1 MSVVITTINGILTA
15 TFTGTGALNNATAQL
30 GGATIAIINGYS
42 SIGIGAFQNATSLTS
57 VTIPT
62 SVTSIGFGAFKL
74 ATSLTSITIPTG
86 VTSIGSDAFYGA
98 TGLVSILVDI
108 LNPNYSSIEGVLFNK
123 NKQTIIQFPPGK
135 AGNSY
140 TIPDSVTSIASSA
153 FAYATSLTSITI
165 PTSLISIDSNA
176 FDYAIG
182 LTSITIPPSVTR
194 IGSSAFQNAVINT
207 VYIAIPNGLGIP
219 ETTLNTRITFYG
231 KPNVLIL
238 NSFILFT
245 NLSMLPLSINE
256 RKLYS
261 GLFTDDSPNPP
272 QYTILSQPI
281 DNLYIS
287 GNTVKSKYPF
297 NYREYKNYP
306 VQILGTNIYKNI
318 VRSFNIRIVDLPDPD
333 IIIYI
338 SNNKIPEN
346 SSIGT
351 LVGIFQTYSQHNVT
365 DIVTYQFISGV
376 GSEDNSSFTIENDV
390 LYTATTFN
398 YSTQNTYSIRVK
410 STDSS
415 GLSVENPIL
424 LHVVLPTV
432 GSFETS
438 GLIGS
443 TSTITLRGQNTTG
456 GALVYQITKQPIYG
470 SIDTT
475 PKNGIFTYV
484 PNTNKQDSFEYV
496 VKEDTMTSLPG
507 IVIIYNYSENDIAN
521 IPRNLGT
528 LTLDNISFDGNKLTF
543 GTITTDTFIQA
554 TSNYTLGTMR
564 LTN

>member
-30 GGATIAIINGYS
+30 GGATTAIINGYS
-42 SIGIGAFQNATSLTS
+42 SIGIGAFAYATSLTS

-74 ATSLTSITIPTG
+74 ATSLTSITIPTS

-108 LNPNYSSIEGVLFNK
+108 LNPNYSSLEGVLFNK
-123 NKQTIIQFPPGK
+123 NKQTIIQFPPCK

-140 TIPDSVTSIASSA
+140 TIPDSVTSIGSSA

-207 VYIAIPNGLGIP
+207 VYIAIPNGLRIP

-231 KPNVLIL
+231 KSNVLIL

-245 NLSMLPLSINE
+245 NLSLLPLSINE

-318 VRSFNIRIVDLPDPD
+318 VRSFNIQIVDLLDSD

-346 SSIGT
+346 SSIGE
-351 LVGIFQTYSQHNVT
+351 LVGTLRTSDPDVGDTF
-365 DIVTYQFISGV
+365 TYQFISGV

-438 GLIGS
+438 GLVGN
-443 TSTITLRGQNTTG
+443 TSTIMLRGQNITR
-456 GALVYQITKQPIYG
+456 GALVYEITKQPIYG
-470 SIDTT
+470 SIVPT
-475 PKNGIFTYV
+475 PKNGIYSYV

-528 LTLDNISFDGNKLTF
+528 LTLDNISFDGNKMTF

-554 TSNYTLGTMR
+554 TSNYILGTMK